1 MKEFLKWLGV
11 NEKIA
16 KLAIW
21 LFIITVCM
29 IVFNTAL
36 DSLGL
41 PCYMITV
48 DNLQKINSHKVF
60 EYLASYLMVL
70 LNFYMVIFL
79 IFRVKEFKKIFPYSI
94 LYLVLNVVIY
104 VEFGYIANQI
114 FIILYILLFSYLYSG
129 RKKKYIIYGIISY
142 IIDIIIQ
149 YICYLYKVRFID
161 FTSINN
167 ATQIVLGLDLV
178 IIMSIIILAKEIY
191 LKKRREI
198 NGS

>member
-11 NEKIA
+11 NEKFA

-70 LNFYMVIFL
+70 LNFYTIVFMV
-79 IFRVKEFKKIFPYSI
+79 FRVKEFKKIFPYSI
-94 LYLVLNVVIY
+94 LYLILNVIVY
-104 VEFGYIANQI
+104 MSLGYLFNQI
-114 FIILYILLFSYLYSG
+114 FMILFVLIFCYFYSG
-129 RKKKYIIYGIISY
+129 KNPKYIVYTIGSY
-142 IIDIIIQ
+142 VANAMIQ
-149 YICYLYKVRFID
+149 YVCYLYKAKNID
-161 FTSINN
+161 FFKINN
-167 ATQIVLGLDLV
+167 ATQIMLGVDFF
-178 IIMSIIILAKEIY
+178 IIMLIVILAKEIY
-191 LKKRREI
+191 LTKRRET